1 MDAKTFRAWI
11 CEAAR
16 LVVDNADHLTHLDAA
31 IGDADHG
38 INLRRGLQAA
48 VAMLDETQPSTPGAV
63 LSTVGRALVSKT
75 GGASGPLYGTGFRQ
89 AAKTLGEDVD
99 VSALQLGAALRAALA
114 GIQQLGAAA
123 EGDKTM
129 VDALS
134 PAVSAYQVAIDT
146 GGDLAEA
153 TRAAADAAA
162 RGLRE
167 TSAIQARKGRASYL
181 GARTIG
187 HEDPGAASTVLVMQA
202 LATVTARAPRPPTN
216 GVPWTARSIGRSP
229 GAGT

>member
-1 MDAKTFRAWI
+1 MDANTFRAWI
-11 CEAAR
+11 REAAR

-48 VAMLDETQPSTPGAV
+48 VAMLAETDPSSPGAV

-75 GGASGPLYGTGFRQ
+75 GGASGPLYGTAFRQ

-134 PAVSAYQVAIDT
+134 PAVSAYQVVIDT

-167 TSAIQARKGRASYL
+167 TVAMQARKGRASYL

-202 LATVTARAPRPPTN
+202 LATVTARTPRPATNGAPRSP
-216 GVPWTARSIGRSP
+216 RSIGRIP